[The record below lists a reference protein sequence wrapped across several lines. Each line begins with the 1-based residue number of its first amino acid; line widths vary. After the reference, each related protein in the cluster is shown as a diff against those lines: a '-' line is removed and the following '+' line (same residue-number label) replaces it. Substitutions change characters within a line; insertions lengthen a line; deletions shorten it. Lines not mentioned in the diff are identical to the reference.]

1 MRRTGELDPQ
11 QIEDVAGFIAAL
23 CRLKER
29 SGLTYRQLEK
39 QAAERGEVLPRS
51 TLANVLGG
59 KTSPRPE
66 LLAAFVRA
74 CGDGERAAQWLET
87 WEELAGRDGR
97 AAESDIEGPARHV
110 LSLPTSHR
118 GLALLVLVVVTVSV
132 AATVWMWV
140 SDGTSDSNGQ
150 ARGGVSAS
158 PSVWPSLPSGR
169 VRIRP
174 VLAEG
179 LCLTDG
185 RVRGYEPF
193 VAVQR
198 PCDEVAPQET
208 LLEPLGG
215 NSFRIQWY
223 HPDHGKGC
231 LKALVA
237 KPLAGLL
244 EPWEACEQSSRFRIE
259 PTGPEGSGHYVLR
272 VSGEGCV
279 GMAGTATSEGAE
291 ARLGP
296 CRGKPGQ
303 QFIIE
308 SAP

>member
-11 QIEDVAGFIAAL
+11 QIEDIAGFIAAL
-23 CRLKER
+23 RQLKER

-39 QAAERGEVLPRS
+39 EAAARGEVLPRS

-59 KTSPRPE
+59 KTSPRLE

-74 CGDGERAAQWLET
+74 CGDGERAAQWLEA
-87 WEELAGRDGR
+87 WEELAGRDGQ
-97 AAESDIEGPARHV
+97 ASESGIRRPARWI
-110 LSLPTSHR
+110 LSLPTSR
-118 GLALLVLVVVTVSV
+118 GGLALLVSVVVTVSL
-132 AATVWMWV
+132 AASVWMWV
-140 SDGTSDSNGQ
+140 SYGESDSNRQ
-150 ARGGVSAS
+150 AGGGVSAS

-179 LCLTDG
+179 LCVTDG
-185 RVRGYEPF
+185 RVQGYEPF

-231 LKALVA
+231 LKALAA
-237 KPLAGLL
+237 KPVAGLL

-259 PTGPEGSGHYVLR
+259 PTGPEGSSRYVLR

-279 GMAGTATSEGAE
+279 GITGTAPSEGTE
-291 ARLGP
+291 VRMGP
-296 CRGKPGQ
+296 CRGEPSQ